1 MTLARWEPW
10 RQLASM
16 EIEQLNRMFDDLW
29 GRVVEPDRWTPAVDI
44 YENDEHDVVMAVE
57 LPGMKRED
65 IEITVDDGVLTVSG
79 RRRYQ
84 PEIRRDRFYRM
95 ERSQGEFSRSFT
107 LPATLDTA
115 RITAKYEDGLLV
127 ITLPQREEAKPRQVV
142 VK

>member
-44 YENDEHDVVMAVE
+44 YENDERDVVMAVE

-65 IEITVDDGVLTVSG
+65 IEITVDEGVLTVSG

-115 RITAKYEDGLLV
+115 RISAKYEDGLLV

>member
-1 MTLARWEPW
+1 MALVRWDPW

-29 GRVVEPDRWTPAVDI
+29 GRVFEPGRWTPAVDI
-44 YENDEHDVVMAVE
+44 YENDNHDVVVAVE

-65 IEITVDDGVLTVSG
+65 ISITVEDNVLTVSG
-79 RRRYQ
+79 ERTYR

-95 ERSQGEFSRSFT
+95 ERGQGEFSRSFT

-115 RITAKYEDGLLV
+115 KISAKYEDGLLV
-127 ITLPQREEAKPRQVV
+127 ITLPQREEAKPRQIA